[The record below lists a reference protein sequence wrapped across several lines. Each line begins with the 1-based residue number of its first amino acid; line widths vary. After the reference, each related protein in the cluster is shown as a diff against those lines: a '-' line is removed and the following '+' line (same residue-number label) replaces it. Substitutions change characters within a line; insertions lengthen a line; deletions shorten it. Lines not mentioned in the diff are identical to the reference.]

1 MITDG
6 QLILGLSRH
15 LSAYS
20 MSPVHARLDS
30 LACSGQIY
38 EMAWRLRNA
47 QVSSAA
53 RVQAIGI
60 EAKISPYILT
70 TRILPV
76 MQQLGWVHCEYR
88 QNAPLEM
95 ESVTAIIPPD
105 VELLGSVDRLLGIMM
120 TSPVERAVL
129 ALLRATS
136 VQPLERDAAL
146 QHAAAHGDQ
155 AAEDALHC
163 LISIN
168 LVREV
173 TAEDGRRVVFNPNI
187 WVGDAEATKAALK
200 AEDARVNAEVGA
212 LLEEVMKYPGLPQAH
227 VTSTEPRWID
237 FAVSVGLVER
247 SLVQTRPGDEKA
259 FLFSPHL
266 KRDVFGVAPHDP
278 SGHVRQLVGSM
289 IYATTFAEWKLRSA
303 GAFLYVLIRDGE
315 AGNHERIAEDYPM
328 LELAGT
334 IQVVGTGR
342 NARMRL
348 LQADVAEAALEIID
362 ERGQNREAN
371 ETVAA
376 IGEQQAYTH
385 LERERGKLA
394 NEVSLDSA
402 DAQRLISA
410 LRDTTARRGFN
421 AR

>member
-88 QNAPLEM
+88 QNAPLDM

-173 TAEDGRRVVFNPNI
+173 TAEDGRRVVFDPNI

-212 LLEEVMKYPGLPQAH
+212 LLEEVMKYPGLPRR
-227 VTSTEPRWID
+227 TSRAPNRSGSISPSQSGWY
-237 FAVSVGLVER
+237 SVRL
-247 SLVQTRPGDEKA
+247 SRPG
-259 FLFSPHL
+259 PGM
-266 KRDVFGVAPHDP
+266 KR
-278 SGHVRQLVGSM
+278 
-289 IYATTFAEWKLRSA
+289 RSCSRP
-303 GAFLYVLIRDGE
+303 I
-315 AGNHERIAEDYPM
+315 
-328 LELAGT
+328 
-334 IQVVGTGR
+334 
-342 NARMRL
+342 
-348 LQADVAEAALEIID
+348 
-362 ERGQNREAN
+362 
-371 ETVAA
+371 
-376 IGEQQAYTH
+376 
-385 LERERGKLA
+385 
-394 NEVSLDSA
+394 
-402 DAQRLISA
+402 
-410 LRDTTARRGFN
+410 
-421 AR
+421 